1 MKIKKLPLRLLATLL
16 AAFASVW
23 TYKHVNLNTKR
34 DVGQEV
40 DRFNG
45 VIVYYNGGVGE

>member
-1 MKIKKLPLRLLATLL
+1 MKIKKLTLRLLATLL
-16 AAFASVW
+16 AAFAGVW